1 MKTNPIKLEKK
12 LKLKFSDQKIFIKS
26 LTHKSFD
33 SINNNEKIEF
43 LGDRVLGLIIAK
55 KLLELYP
62 DEKEGVL
69 DKKFASLV
77 NKKKCLEIAKKIEL
91 EKYILV
97 LNPKN
102 KKIEIED
109 KIVADCLEAL
119 IGAIYLDKGLNFTE
133 KFILNLWSE
142 HITASVITQIDAK
155 TKLQEYSLK
164 IFKVLPIYKLI
175 SNTGPRH
182 KPLFKVAVKLK
193 NTKFFTAEGT
203 SKKDAE
209 QNAAS
214 LCLQDIFKK
223 MNWDDSA
230 YLVSKNRY
238 SENSIIAEVFTENH
252 GKISGII
259 FGGTSKK
266 IKNYLQIGNKIY
278 VNYNS
283 KSVTRIGYFKIEI
296 LKALTPLYFDQNQK
310 LSCITSAMHLIKL
323 LTAEAQSNKE
333 IFKLID
339 KFFEILNSE
348 NWIQKYIFWELEL
361 LKLLGYDL
369 ELKTM
374 AEKEIVD
381 SEVNYYVKSSTEKKS
396 IPNFLIDENDMDIN
410 LNNLLKGLKLVSDYL
425 EKSILKPNN
434 LNLPTSRTHFINL
447 LK

>member
-1 MKTNPIKLEKK
+1 
-12 LKLKFSDQKIFIKS
+12 
-26 LTHKSFD
+26 
-33 SINNNEKIEF
+33 
-43 LGDRVLGLIIAK
+43 
-55 KLLELYP
+55 
-62 DEKEGVL
+62 
-69 DKKFASLV
+69 
-77 NKKKCLEIAKKIEL
+77 
-91 EKYILV
+91 
-97 LNPKN
+97 
-102 KKIEIED
+102 
-109 KIVADCLEAL
+109 
-119 IGAIYLDKGLNFTE
+119 
-133 KFILNLWSE
+133 
-142 HITASVITQIDAK
+142 
-155 TKLQEYSLK
+155 
-164 IFKVLPIYKLI
+164 
-175 SNTGPRH
+175 
-182 KPLFKVAVKLK
+182 
-193 NTKFFTAEGT
+193 
-203 SKKDAE
+203 
-209 QNAAS
+209 
-214 LCLQDIFKK
+214 

-296 LKALTPLYFDQNQK
+296 LKALTPLYFDENQK

-396 IPNFLIDENDMDIN
+396 IPNFLIDENNIDVN
-410 LNNLLKGLKLVSDYL
+410 LKNLLKGLKLVSDYL

>member
-1 MKTNPIKLEKK
+1 
-12 LKLKFSDQKIFIKS
+12 
-26 LTHKSFD
+26 
-33 SINNNEKIEF
+33 
-43 LGDRVLGLIIAK
+43 
-55 KLLELYP
+55 
-62 DEKEGVL
+62 
-69 DKKFASLV
+69 
-77 NKKKCLEIAKKIEL
+77 
-91 EKYILV
+91 
-97 LNPKN
+97 
-102 KKIEIED
+102 
-109 KIVADCLEAL
+109 
-119 IGAIYLDKGLNFTE
+119 
-133 KFILNLWSE
+133 
-142 HITASVITQIDAK
+142 
-155 TKLQEYSLK
+155 
-164 IFKVLPIYKLI
+164 
-175 SNTGPRH
+175 
-182 KPLFKVAVKLK
+182 
-193 NTKFFTAEGT
+193 
-203 SKKDAE
+203 
-209 QNAAS
+209 
-214 LCLQDIFKK
+214 

-296 LKALTPLYFDQNQK
+296 LKALTPLYFDENQK

-339 KFFEILNSE
+339 KFFEILTYD

-369 ELKTM
+369 ELKNM
-374 AEKEIVD
+374 VEKEIVD
-381 SEVNYYVKSSTEKKS
+381 SEINYFVKSSTEKKS
-396 IPNFLIDENDMDIN
+396 IPNFLIDESN
-410 LNNLLKGLKLVSDYL
+410 LHVNLKNLLKGLKLVSDYL

-434 LNLPTSRTHFINL
+434 LNLPTSMTHFINL

>member
-1 MKTNPIKLEKK
+1 
-12 LKLKFSDQKIFIKS
+12 
-26 LTHKSFD
+26 
-33 SINNNEKIEF
+33 
-43 LGDRVLGLIIAK
+43 
-55 KLLELYP
+55 
-62 DEKEGVL
+62 
-69 DKKFASLV
+69 
-77 NKKKCLEIAKKIEL
+77 
-91 EKYILV
+91 
-97 LNPKN
+97 
-102 KKIEIED
+102 
-109 KIVADCLEAL
+109 
-119 IGAIYLDKGLNFTE
+119 
-133 KFILNLWSE
+133 
-142 HITASVITQIDAK
+142 
-155 TKLQEYSLK
+155 
-164 IFKVLPIYKLI
+164 
-175 SNTGPRH
+175 
-182 KPLFKVAVKLK
+182 
-193 NTKFFTAEGT
+193 
-203 SKKDAE
+203 
-209 QNAAS
+209 
-214 LCLQDIFKK
+214 

-296 LKALTPLYFDQNQK
+296 LKALTPLYFDENQK

-339 KFFEILNSE
+339 KFYEILTSD
-348 NWIQKYIFWELEL
+348 NWIQKYVFWELEL

-396 IPNFLIDENDMDIN
+396 IPNFLIDENSIDVN
-410 LNNLLKGLKLVSDYL
+410 LKNLLKGLKLVSDYL

>member
-1 MKTNPIKLEKK
+1 
-12 LKLKFSDQKIFIKS
+12 
-26 LTHKSFD
+26 
-33 SINNNEKIEF
+33 
-43 LGDRVLGLIIAK
+43 
-55 KLLELYP
+55 
-62 DEKEGVL
+62 
-69 DKKFASLV
+69 
-77 NKKKCLEIAKKIEL
+77 
-91 EKYILV
+91 
-97 LNPKN
+97 
-102 KKIEIED
+102 
-109 KIVADCLEAL
+109 
-119 IGAIYLDKGLNFTE
+119 
-133 KFILNLWSE
+133 
-142 HITASVITQIDAK
+142 
-155 TKLQEYSLK
+155 
-164 IFKVLPIYKLI
+164 
-175 SNTGPRH
+175 
-182 KPLFKVAVKLK
+182 
-193 NTKFFTAEGT
+193 
-203 SKKDAE
+203 
-209 QNAAS
+209 
-214 LCLQDIFKK
+214 

-296 LKALTPLYFDQNQK
+296 LKALTPLYFDENQK

-339 KFFEILNSE
+339 KFFEILTSD

-369 ELKTM
+369 GLKTM

-396 IPNFLIDENDMDIN
+396 IPNFLIDENNIDVN
-410 LNNLLKGLKLVSDYL
+410 LKNLLKGLKLVSDYL

>member
-1 MKTNPIKLEKK
+1 
-12 LKLKFSDQKIFIKS
+12 
-26 LTHKSFD
+26 
-33 SINNNEKIEF
+33 
-43 LGDRVLGLIIAK
+43 
-55 KLLELYP
+55 
-62 DEKEGVL
+62 
-69 DKKFASLV
+69 
-77 NKKKCLEIAKKIEL
+77 
-91 EKYILV
+91 
-97 LNPKN
+97 
-102 KKIEIED
+102 
-109 KIVADCLEAL
+109 
-119 IGAIYLDKGLNFTE
+119 
-133 KFILNLWSE
+133 
-142 HITASVITQIDAK
+142 
-155 TKLQEYSLK
+155 
-164 IFKVLPIYKLI
+164 
-175 SNTGPRH
+175 
-182 KPLFKVAVKLK
+182 
-193 NTKFFTAEGT
+193 
-203 SKKDAE
+203 
-209 QNAAS
+209 
-214 LCLQDIFKK
+214 

-238 SENSIIAEVFTENH
+238 SENSLIAEVFTENH

-283 KSVTRIGYFKIEI
+283 KSDTRIGYFKIEI
-296 LKALTPLYFDQNQK
+296 LKALTPLYFDENQK

-339 KFFEILNSE
+339 KFFEILTSE

-369 ELKTM
+369 ELKNI

-381 SEVNYYVKSSTEKKS
+381 SEINYYVKSSTEKKS
-396 IPNFLIDENDMDIN
+396 IPNFLIDENNMDVN
-410 LNNLLKGLKLVSDYL
+410 LKNLLKGLKLVSDYL

>member
-1 MKTNPIKLEKK
+1 
-12 LKLKFSDQKIFIKS
+12 
-26 LTHKSFD
+26 
-33 SINNNEKIEF
+33 
-43 LGDRVLGLIIAK
+43 
-55 KLLELYP
+55 
-62 DEKEGVL
+62 
-69 DKKFASLV
+69 
-77 NKKKCLEIAKKIEL
+77 
-91 EKYILV
+91 
-97 LNPKN
+97 
-102 KKIEIED
+102 
-109 KIVADCLEAL
+109 
-119 IGAIYLDKGLNFTE
+119 
-133 KFILNLWSE
+133 
-142 HITASVITQIDAK
+142 
-155 TKLQEYSLK
+155 
-164 IFKVLPIYKLI
+164 
-175 SNTGPRH
+175 
-182 KPLFKVAVKLK
+182 
-193 NTKFFTAEGT
+193 
-203 SKKDAE
+203 
-209 QNAAS
+209 
-214 LCLQDIFKK
+214 

-296 LKALTPLYFDQNQK
+296 LKALTPLYFDENQK

-339 KFFEILNSE
+339 KFFEILTSD

-381 SEVNYYVKSSTEKKS
+381 NEVNYYVKSSTEKKS
-396 IPNFLIDENDMDIN
+396 IPNFMIDENNIDVN
-410 LNNLLKGLKLVSDYL
+410 LKNLLKGLKLVSDYL